1 MKTIELSENG
11 PAVSQIIYSYWRAA
25 EDAVLLTEQD
35 VEKRLH
41 SCTELGITTF
51 DHADVYGNYQVESYF
66 GKALK
71 RAAVKREDLII
82 STKCGISLPDAA
94 RPEYR
99 LRHYDNSPGH
109 IRQSVENSLRN
120 LQTDYIDIFLLH
132 HFDPLSDPDE
142 TASVLTELVLK
153 GYVRHIGVANFT
165 VHQHKLL
172 SERLSIPIVTNH
184 LEFNV
189 LHPQP
194 LEDGTI
200 DFIRQQ
206 YSKPM
211 AWAPLAGGR
220 LLVYNDERTYNV
232 TSTLKRIAERYGIN
246 TEQLAIAWLLKTG
259 ALPIVGTNS
268 YQRILNA
275 TSAVNIELD
284 AQDWYEIYFAATVK
298 SYSNATVV

>member
-1 MKTIELSENG
+1 MKTITLSESG
-11 PAVSQIIYSYWRAA
+11 PDVSQIIYSYWRAA
-25 EDAVLLTEQD
+25 EDAALLNAQE

-41 SCTELGITTF
+41 TCTDLGITTF
-51 DHADVYGNYQVESYF
+51 DHADVYGNYQVEAWF
-66 GKALK
+66 GNALK
-71 RAAVKREDLII
+71 RSQLRREDIII
-82 STKCGISLPDAA
+82 STKCGISLPDVS
-94 RPEYR
+94 RPQNR
-99 LRHYDNSPGH
+99 VRHYDNSPAH
-109 IRQSVENSLRN
+109 IRRSVENSLRN
-120 LQTDYIDIFLLH
+120 LQTDYIDVFLLH

-153 GYVRHIGVANFT
+153 GYVKHIGVANFT

-172 SERLSIPIVTNH
+172 QDRLSLPIVTNH
-184 LEFNV
+184 FEFNV
-189 LHPQP
+189 LHTKP

-220 LLVYNDERTYNV
+220 LQVYNDERTYNV
-232 TSTLKRIAERYGIN
+232 TSTLRRIAEQYGIN
-246 TEQLAIAWLLKTG
+246 VEQLAIAWLLETG

-275 TSAVNIELD
+275 TSATDIKLD
-284 AQDWYEIYFAATVK
+284 KQDWYEIYFAATVK
-298 SYSNATVV
+298 SHAVSLSV